1 MGLTSTQTFDDALGD
16 GLETV
21 LASGA
26 ETLADIVRGLN
37 ELNVHGPHGE
47 TWTEELLAGEFT
59 RLAG

>member
-1 MGLTSTQTFDDALGD
+1 MGLTPTKSYEDTLGD

-26 ETLADIVRGLN
+26 GTLAEIARGLN
-37 ELNVHGPHGE
+37 ELNVHGPSGQS
-47 TWTEELLAGEFT
+47 WTPELLEAEFK